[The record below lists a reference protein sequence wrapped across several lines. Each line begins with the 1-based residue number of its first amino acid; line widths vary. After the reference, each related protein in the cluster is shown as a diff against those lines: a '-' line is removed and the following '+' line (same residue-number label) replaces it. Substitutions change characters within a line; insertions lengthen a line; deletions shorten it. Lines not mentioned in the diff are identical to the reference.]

1 MLTKP
6 NDQSSIKSIIEYEGT
21 QLNGFSWGRSFRCSR
36 VLKCGM
42 RNENG
47 DATVLDRVETYVAN
61 VSLALDCCERN
72 IPLEQNK
79 LLWLHTIEVA
89 PLLILVIFH
98 SEDLLLPIRGQ
109 HGDRESVFLWIDTP
123 VVTQPKWPVKCW
135 MSNRPPKVDDLETL
149 LKERVRQLRKVLVD
163 AGNRR
168 LGGLVTMNVRN
179 GDPISRS

>member
-1 MLTKP
+1 
-6 NDQSSIKSIIEYEGT
+6 
-21 QLNGFSWGRSFRCSR
+21 
-36 VLKCGM
+36 M

-72 IPLEQNK
+72 ILFEQNK
-79 LLWLHTIEVA
+79 LPWLHTIEVA
-89 PLLILVIFH
+89 PLLVLVIFH

-135 MSNRPPKVDDLETL
+135 MSNRPPKIDDLETL
-149 LKERVRQLRKVLVD
+149 LKERGHISCGKVLVD
-163 AGNRR
+163 AGNSR
-168 LGGLVTMNVRN
+168 LGGLVAMNVRN
-179 GDPISRS
+179 GDPIARS